1 MERQQG
7 LQAYLDAV
15 LREPPLAS
23 TVEVKR
29 FLDPHNYSVNF
40 YGKTL
45 QTFGVR
51 FVYHSDTTGAWG
63 WPRIRVERGN
73 EPRYEASMGAIFC

>member
-1 MERQQG
+1 MERQHG
-7 LQAYLDAV
+7 LQVYLDAI

-45 QTFGVR
+45 QTVGVS
-51 FVYHSDTTGAWG
+51 VSITGAWA
-63 WPRIRVERGN
+63 WPCIWVERGS
-73 EPRYEASMGAIFC
+73 EPMASMGAIFC